1 MSAHLALQH
10 TWCHIQQKA
19 AQFAVRSDLLIWY
32 PVLAMKNQGNQSFK
46 QTNKRN
52 ERAKER
58 INELVNERMNNE
70 KILTNESESEGKKAS
85 KLARSKRT
93 VSEWKMDV

>member
-1 MSAHLALQH
+1 
-10 TWCHIQQKA
+10 
-19 AQFAVRSDLLIWY
+19 
-32 PVLAMKNQGNQSFK
+32 MKNQGNQSFK

-93 VSEWKMDV
+93 VSE